1 MSSKISEN
9 GISILSQLPNE
20 PGKKNLINTDVILQI
35 CGTPKSEQS
44 KNNIFSVSM
53 MDMHQKYTG
62 FLIKFQQ
69 GETPNVGDII
79 HIHSITIAFLN
90 KDKTKIYVIKNYDII
105 EKNVPLV
112 TSIDNFDNSK
122 IKKK

>member
-1 MSSKISEN
+1 MIIKIKNKKMSSKISEN

-35 CGTPKSEQS
+35 CATPKSEQS

-62 FLIKFQQ
+62 FL
-69 GETPNVGDII
+69 
-79 HIHSITIAFLN
+79 
-90 KDKTKIYVIKNYDII
+90 VILFIFI
-105 EKNVPLV
+105 QLQLH
-112 TSIDNFDNSK
+112 F
-122 IKKK
+122 